1 MTPMRVAFVME
12 QTLGHVTHFRN
23 LQAVAAEQEQLIP
36 TWLPITFEARG
47 VERFLPIMRSNWS
60 VRASW
65 RARRALDAA
74 LAARPHHA
82 VVFHTQVTSLF
93 SASLMRRIPSIIS
106 LDATPINYDSV
117 GRYYGHR
124 PDKGSLLDRQ
134 KYRLNRDALQ
144 AAVALVGWSEW
155 VRRSLIDDYGVDA
168 SRITVLAP
176 GAAPAYFTIG
186 ERRHGEESR
195 EERLQ
200 GSRHSLVAPQDEH
213 AEGRRPVRLL
223 FVGGDFR
230 RKGGP
235 LLLECLRHGLAGR
248 CELHLVTQEP
258 VAPQEHVYVH
268 HGLRPNSPEL
278 LRLFAQ
284 ADVFVLPSRAD
295 CLAVALMEAAAAGLP
310 VITTDVGAL
319 SEAIRPGQSGL
330 LVRAGDARALYDA
343 IATLVEDEPLRRR
356 MGRESLALARAK
368 FDARANNRAL
378 LELVARVASA
388 PRAAHDEGGQRRVA

>member
-1 MTPMRVAFVME
+1 MTPIRVAFVME

-36 TWLPITFEARG
+36 TWLPISFETRG
-47 VERFLPIMRSNWS
+47 VERFLPIMRNNWS

-74 LAARPHHA
+74 LAAHPHHA
-82 VVFHTQVTSLF
+82 LVFHTQVTSLF
-93 SASLMRRIPSIIS
+93 SAGLMRRIPSIIS

-144 AAVALVGWSEW
+144 AAAALIGWSEW
-155 VRRSLIDDYGVDA
+155 VRRSLIDDYGIEA
-168 SRITVLAP
+168 ARIKVLAP

-195 EERLQ
+195 EECPQ
-200 GSRHSLVAPQDEH
+200 GSRHFLVTPQDEPSK
-213 AEGRRPVRLL
+213 GRRPVRLL

-235 LLLECLRHGLAGR
+235 LLLECLRHGLANR

-258 VAPQEHVYVH
+258 VPPQEQVYVH
-268 HGLRPNSPEL
+268 HGLRPNSEEL

-319 SEAIRPGQSGL
+319 SEAVRPGQSGL
-330 LVRAGDARALYDA
+330 LARAGDARALYDA
-343 IATLVEDEPLRRR
+343 ITTLVEDEPLRWR

-368 FDARANNRAL
+368 FDARTNNRAL
-378 LELVARVASA
+378 LKLVAQVAGA